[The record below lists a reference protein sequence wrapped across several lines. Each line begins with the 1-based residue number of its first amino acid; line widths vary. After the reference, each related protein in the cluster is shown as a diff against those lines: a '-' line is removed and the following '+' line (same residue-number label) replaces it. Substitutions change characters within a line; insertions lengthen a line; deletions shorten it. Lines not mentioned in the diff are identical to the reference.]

1 MLTDPLRSPQP
12 MSELGCFVTAG
23 DACVRAGF
31 PSPAADL
38 AAKRIDLNAELIKH
52 PQATYLMRVSG
63 MSMADEGIDDGD
75 LIMIDRAIK
84 PAHRHIVVAVIDG
97 NDFTVK
103 RLHNVGG
110 TVRLRAGNTT
120 YPDIVPKDGQTL
132 TVWGVVIACIKR
144 FRA

>member
-1 MLTDPLRSPQP
+1 MPTDPLRTPQP
-12 MSELGCFVTAG
+12 LSELGCFVTAG

-52 PQATYLMRVSG
+52 PQATFLMRVSG
-63 MSMADEGIDDGD
+63 MSMEDDGIDDGD

-84 PAHRHIVVAVIDG
+84 PAHRHIVVAVLD

-103 RLHNVGG
+103 RLHSVAGS
-110 TVRLRAGNTT
+110 VRLRAGNTT
-120 YPDIVPKDGQTL
+120 YPDIVPKEGQTL
-132 TVWGVVIACIKR
+132 TIWGVVTACIKQ